1 MVVILCLTKVR
12 ENEAIRSRMLMIIFI
27 SRAVDKFSFPSFR
40 DWEEKLET
48 VPGGWKTGESV
59 RGYTDNSVM
68 RIYFAITS
76 HTYICWTT
84 CSPQCYQ
91 CSEQCQILLK

>member
-1 MVVILCLTKVR
+1 
-12 ENEAIRSRMLMIIFI
+12 MLVTFI

-76 HTYICWTT
+76 HT
-84 CSPQCYQ
+84 
-91 CSEQCQILLK
+91 